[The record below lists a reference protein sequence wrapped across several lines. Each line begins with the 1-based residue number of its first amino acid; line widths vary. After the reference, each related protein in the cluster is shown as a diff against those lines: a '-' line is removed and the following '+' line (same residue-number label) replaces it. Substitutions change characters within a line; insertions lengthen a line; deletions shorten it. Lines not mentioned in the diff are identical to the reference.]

1 MKKLLGIV
9 MAMAMVIGSAAGANA
24 TDIKIKGYFD
34 FAFGWYSNTGFYDAS
49 TDRNNTGNDEG
60 FYGYGSEENFD
71 ATQRLRFQIDFVAS
85 EQLSGTVQFEI
96 GTINWGH
103 GGGDT
108 WGWGETGRGSGGA
121 MGSDGV
127 NVETKHMYIDWIVP
141 ETDLSIRM
149 GLLPFALP
157 YFANGAMSGNAILDD
172 DLAGVVASYT
182 FNEYVAVNLAW
193 LRPWNPFTDSDF
205 DRAAFTDH
213 DSIDLIALT
222 IPLTFA
228 EYGLEITPWGMY
240 GFIGEVDTDEQY
252 LGDDPIYDQ
261 PMFGPSNF
269 GAIGG
274 GLGGMAGL
282 GQDGQAWWAGISLN
296 LTYWDPF
303 FFAVDFMYGSYTS
316 DDYDLGFYDPSGAW
330 NSLGNFDNDRDGWA
344 VSAKLGYK
352 FEEVTPT
359 LFGWYGSGVDG
370 DDVSLDGLMPTLSP
384 DWGFTS
390 FGWSNNY
397 GIFREGIVNG
407 NNITGTWGI
416 GLGFEDIK
424 LVEGLTNNLRV
435 AYFQGTNDSNMNSI
449 PFFYR
454 QNPALWGGY
463 LYSEDDWGVEV
474 NLDSVYQ
481 IMEGLELYNQ
491 IGYLHVDIDE
501 SSDWSDTDDAWE
513 FAVGFRYT
521 F

>member
-60 FYGYGSEENFD
+60 FYGSEENFD

-252 LGDDPIYDQ
+252 LGDDPIYGQ

-274 GLGGMAGL
+274 GLGGMGGL
-282 GQDGQAWWAGISLN
+282 GQDGKAWWAGISLN

-316 DDYDLGFYDPSGAW
+316 DDIYFVDPFSGLGGDI
-330 NSLGNFDNDRDGWA
+330 DNDRDGWA

-359 LFGWYGSGVDG
+359 LFGWYGSGSDLEDNLYDG
-370 DDVSLDGLMPTLSP
+370 MMPTLSP

-397 GIFREGIVNG
+397 GIFREGAVNG

-416 GLGFEDIK
+416 GIGFEDIK
-424 LVEGLTNNLRV
+424 LVENLTNNLRV
-435 AYFQGTNDSNMNSI
+435 AYFQGTNDSDLNNV
-449 PFFYR
+449 PFFARAAYA
-454 QNPALWGGY
+454 PLWGGY
-463 LYSEDDWGVEV
+463 LYSTDDWGVEV
-474 NLDSVYQ
+474 NLDTVYQ